1 MITVHTLHRNE
12 TKTERNIWCYPL
24 LSSRSQNSVK
34 TRLLPVA
41 NNPTQLTKEEHHGI
55 STHVLCNFN
64 APQLSLGMALTKARN
79 DLRYK
84 IQLEFHVVLL
94 FKSDVVTKTYFEFSN
109 FEIEFLKIQ
118 GPRHKFESVWG
129 ARLAK
134 VGGKRPLFFLSAAL
148 KQLDSQKSGG
158 PWPPSPPLGDMG
170 PVKKLYTIPSKVSIL
185 LHIG

>member
-1 MITVHTLHRNE
+1 MITVHTLHNR
-12 TKTERNIWCYPL
+12 KIVTERNKDRKKYL
-24 LSSRSQNSVK
+24 VLSSRSQNSVK

-55 STHVLCNFN
+55 PTHVLCNFN

-134 VGGKRPLFFLSAAL
+134 EGGQGLFSFYL
-148 KQLDSQKSGG
+148 Q
-158 PWPPSPPLGDMG
+158 
-170 PVKKLYTIPSKVSIL
+170 
-185 LHIG
+185 H